1 MIKKKNSAG
10 GFTLIELLVGIAI
23 GAIIIALV
31 VDGGRKIRCNAITA
45 KCMSNIRQLGIA
57 IMMYEQDYDA
67 LPGAL
72 SNLAPYK
79 RSLYAEDSKR
89 HLFSIKSA
97 HALYYPPLGP
107 YYQNYYEDQN
117 EALQKV
123 GLLHCPAVPKGQVA
137 YGLNENVVG
146 RSLKSITNKS
156 CFLTSDAST
165 YLINE
170 IADISFR
177 HCSENKTNIMFVDMT
192 TRSLDAGEVDLTM
205 LDPDSTGGA
214 SWGYWD
220 GSYFDGGPESISP
233 SGLITY
239 AQIDPPDPTDPNDT
253 GNISFLPENGPSQ
266 NVYESNNG
274 TVDLWL
280 IDEDAPEPIGGEPW
294 EAWGKWTWVVTD
306 DPPWSN

>member
-1 MIKKKNSAG
+1 MIKKKNSAR

-79 RSLYAEDSKR
+79 RSLYAEDSQR
-89 HLFSIKSA
+89 HLSLIKSA
-97 HALYYPPLGP
+97 HAQYPPLGP

-123 GLLHCPAVPKGQVA
+123 ELLHCPAVPKGQIA
-137 YGLNENVVG
+137 YGINENVAG

-177 HCSENKTNIMFVDMT
+177 HCTEQKTNIMFVDMT
-192 TRSLDAGEVDLTM
+192 TRALSTDEVDLTM
-205 LDPDSTGGA
+205 LDPDSTEGPSE

-220 GSYFDGGPESISP
+220 GGYFEGGSQGFAP
-233 SGLITY
+233 SGLITHST
-239 AQIDPPDPTDPNDT
+239 IEPPDPTDPNST
-253 GNISFLPENGPSQ
+253 GNILFLPQNGPAQ
-266 NVYESNNG
+266 NVYEANNG
-274 TVDLWL
+274 VVDLWL
-280 IDEDAPEPIGGEPW
+280 MDEDGPEPMEGEPW
-294 EAWGKWTWVVTD
+294 EGFGKWTWIVTD
-306 DPPWSN
+306 TPPWE